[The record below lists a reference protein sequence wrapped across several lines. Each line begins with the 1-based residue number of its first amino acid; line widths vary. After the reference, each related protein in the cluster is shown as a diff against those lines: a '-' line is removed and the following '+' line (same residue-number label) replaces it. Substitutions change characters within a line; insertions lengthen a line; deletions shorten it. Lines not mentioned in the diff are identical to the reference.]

1 MTARRYAKIAESYW
15 QTYLPSRV
23 AQMKDPTAFFL
34 SLGEQVT
41 AQIRSALV
49 DARPEASLTE
59 TSTYLDA
66 RAAHDQVRK
75 AAEETAL
82 HDLVFLTPEP
92 GTETHREPRTQMLGW
107 EDEADEAAPASP
119 PVAPTA

>member
-15 QTYLPSRV
+15 TTYLPSRV
-23 AQMKDPTAFFL
+23 AQMKDPATFFQN
-34 SLGEQVT
+34 LGEQVM
-41 AQIRSALV
+41 AQVRSALV
-49 DARPEASLTE
+49 DTRPEASLTE

-66 RAAHDQVRK
+66 KAAHDQVRK

-107 EDEADEAAPASP
+107 EDEADASP
-119 PVAPTA
+119 PAAPTA